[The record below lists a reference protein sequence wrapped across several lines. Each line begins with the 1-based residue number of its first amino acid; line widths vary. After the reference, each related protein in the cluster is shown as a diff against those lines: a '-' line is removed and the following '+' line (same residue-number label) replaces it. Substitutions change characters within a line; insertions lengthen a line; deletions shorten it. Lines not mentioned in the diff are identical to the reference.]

1 MNDHILRATFAN
13 DSGRIFVANTR
24 ETVNKAFEYH
34 KTSPV
39 MTAALGRTLTGAAI
53 MGSMLK
59 SDDDLLTVSIK
70 GDGPGAGLTVT
81 ANNRVQVKGYPY
93 NPVVDIPLKPNGKLD
108 VSGALGY
115 GTMTVIKDL
124 GLKEPY
130 VGQIPLVSGEIAED
144 LTYYFAKSE
153 QVPSAVALG
162 VLVDRDYTVKQSGGF
177 IIQMLPS
184 ASDEIISELEEKMGK
199 IKSITRMLD
208 EGMDSE
214 QILNELVGDMQPKLL
229 DRIPVEFYC
238 NCDRERVEKAL
249 VSVGR
254 SELEDILEKDG
265 QATLHCH
272 FCNKDYHFDKNDIK
286 AILDRS
292 QK

>member
-1 MNDHILRATFAN
+1 MSNSNDIILRGTFGN
-13 DSGRIFVANTR
+13 NSGRIFVANTHD
-24 ETVNKAFEYH
+24 TVNKAFEYH

-39 MTAALGRTLTGAAI
+39 MTAALGRTLTGAAM

-59 SDDDLLTVSIK
+59 GENDLLTITVK

-81 ANNRVQVKGYPY
+81 ADSKARVKGYVY
-93 NPVVDIPLKPNGKLD
+93 NPAVDMPLKPNGKLD
-108 VSGALGY
+108 VAGALGF
-115 GTMTVIKDL
+115 GNMTVIKDL

-162 VLVDRDYTVKQSGGF
+162 VLVDRDYSVKQAGGF
-177 IIQMLPS
+177 IIQMLPN
-184 ASDEIISELEEKMGK
+184 AEDEMIDALEEKMRTLP
-199 IKSITRMLD
+199 SITQML
-208 EGMDSE
+208 EQGMSCED
-214 QILNELVGDMQPKLL
+214 IMNETVGSFAPVVMDK
-229 DRIPVEFYC
+229 IPVEYYC

-254 SELEDILEKDG
+254 DELEDILKKDK

-272 FCNKDYHFDKNDIK
+272 FCNKDYHFSEEDIRK
-286 AILDRS
+286 ILAR
-292 QK
+292 

>member
-1 MNDHILRATFAN
+1 MKDYILRATFAN
-13 DSGRIFVANTR
+13 DSGRIFVADTK
-24 ETVNKAFEYH
+24 ETVNQAFEYH

-59 SDDDLLTVSIK
+59 SDDDLLTVTIK

-81 ANNRVQVKGYPY
+81 ANNKVQVKGYTY
-93 NPVVDIPLKPNGKLD
+93 NPVVDIPLKQNGKLD
-108 VSGALGY
+108 VAGALGF
-115 GTMTVIKDL
+115 GTMTIIKDL

-153 QVPSAVALG
+153 QVPSAVSLG

-177 IIQMLPS
+177 IIQLLPS
-184 ASDEIISELEEKMGK
+184 ADEEVISKLEEKMK
-199 IKSITRMLD
+199 TIKSVTQMLE
-208 EGMDSE
+208 EGMDCE
-214 QILNELVGDMQPKLL
+214 QILNETVGDMEPKIL
-229 DRIPVEFYC
+229 DRIPVEYYC

-249 VSVGR
+249 ISVGR
-254 SELEDILEKDG
+254 KELEDILATDK

-272 FCNKDYHFDKNDIK
+272 FCNKDYHFSEEDIK
-286 AILDRS
+286 NILKR
-292 QK
+292 Q

>member
-1 MNDHILRATFAN
+1 MKDYILRATFAN
-13 DSGRIFVANTR
+13 DSGRIFVADTR
-24 ETVNKAFEYH
+24 ETVNQAFEYH

-59 SDDDLLTVSIK
+59 SDDDLLTVTIK

-81 ANNRVQVKGYPY
+81 ANNKVQVKGYTY
-93 NPVVDIPLKPNGKLD
+93 NPVVDIPLKQNGKLD
-108 VSGALGY
+108 VAGALGF
-115 GTMTVIKDL
+115 GTMTIIKDL

-153 QVPSAVALG
+153 QVPSAVSLG

-177 IIQMLPS
+177 IIQLLPS
-184 ASDEIISELEEKMGK
+184 ADEEVISKLEEKMK
-199 IKSITRMLD
+199 TIKSVTQMLE
-208 EGMDSE
+208 EGMDCE
-214 QILNELVGDMQPKLL
+214 QILNETVGDMEPKIL
-229 DRIPVEFYC
+229 DRIPVEYYC

-249 VSVGR
+249 ISVGR
-254 SELEDILEKDG
+254 KELEDILATDK

-272 FCNKDYHFDKNDIK
+272 FCNKDYHFSEEDIK
-286 AILDRS
+286 NILER
-292 QK
+292 Q

>member
-238 NCDRERVEKAL
+238 NCDRERVEKAI

>member
-1 MNDHILRATFAN
+1 MNDYILRATFAG
-13 DSGRIFVANTR
+13 DSGRIFVANTK

-59 SDDDLLTVSIK
+59 SDDDLLTISIK
-70 GDGPGAGLTVT
+70 GDGPGAGITVT
-81 ANNRVQVKGYPY
+81 ANNRVQVKGYPF
-93 NPVVDIPLKPNGKLD
+93 NPVVDIPLKSNGKLD

-124 GLKEPY
+124 GLKDPY

-153 QVPSAVALG
+153 QVPSAVSLG

-177 IIQMLPS
+177 IVQMLPS
-184 ASDEIISELEEKMGK
+184 ADDEVISKLEEKMK
-199 IKSITRMLD
+199 NIKSITKMLD
-208 EGMDSE
+208 EGMDCE
-214 QILNELVGDMQPKLL
+214 QILNEVVGDMQPKIYEK
-229 DRIPVEFYC
+229 IPVEYYC
-238 NCDRERVEKAL
+238 NCTRERVEKAL
-249 VSVGR
+249 ISIGR
-254 SELEDILEKDG
+254 DELTDILEKDK

-272 FCNKDYHFDKNDIK
+272 FCNKDYHFYENDIRD
-286 AILDRS
+286 ILNRLA
-292 QK
+292 K

>member
-272 FCNKDYHFDKNDIK
+272 FCNKDYHFDENDIK
-286 AILDRS
+286 AILDRP

>member
-1 MNDHILRATFAN
+1 MKDYILRATFAN
-13 DSGRIFVANTR
+13 DSGRIFVADTK
-24 ETVNKAFEYH
+24 ETVNQAFEYH

-59 SDDDLLTVSIK
+59 SDDDLLTVTIK

-81 ANNRVQVKGYPY
+81 ANNKVQVKGYTY
-93 NPVVDIPLKPNGKLD
+93 NPAVDIPLKPNGKLD
-108 VSGALGY
+108 VAGALGF
-115 GTMTVIKDL
+115 GTMTIIKDL

-153 QVPSAVALG
+153 QVPSAVSLG

-177 IIQMLPS
+177 IIQLLPS
-184 ASDEIISELEEKMGK
+184 ADEEVISKLEEKMK
-199 IKSITRMLD
+199 TIKSVTQMLE
-208 EGMDSE
+208 EGMDCE
-214 QILNELVGDMQPKLL
+214 QILNETVGDMEPKIL
-229 DRIPVEFYC
+229 DRIPVEYYC

-249 VSVGR
+249 ISVGR
-254 SELEDILEKDG
+254 KELEDILATDK

-272 FCNKDYHFDKNDIK
+272 FCNKDYHFSEEDIK
-286 AILDRS
+286 NILER
-292 QK
+292 Q

>member
-1 MNDHILRATFAN
+1 MSDHILRGTFGDN
-13 DSGRIFVANTR
+13 SGRIFVANTHD
-24 ETVNKAFEYH
+24 TVNRAFEYH

-53 MGSMLK
+53 MGTMLK
-59 SDDDLLTVSIK
+59 GENDLLTITIR
-70 GDGPGAGLTVT
+70 GDGPAQGLTVT
-81 ANNRVQVKGYPY
+81 ADSSARVKGYAYVPR
-93 NPVVDIPLKPNGKLD
+93 VDLPLKPNGKLD

-153 QVPSAVALG
+153 QTPAAVALG
-162 VLVDRDYTVKQSGGF
+162 VLVDRDYTVKQAGGF
-177 IIQMLPS
+177 VIQMLPS
-184 ASDEIISELEEKMGK
+184 APDEIVDRLEEKMRGLE
-199 IKSITRMLD
+199 SVTSML
-208 EGMDSE
+208 EKGMDCAE
-214 QILNELVGDMQPKLL
+214 IMDVLVGDMQPKVM
-229 DRIPVEFYC
+229 DSIPVEYYC
-238 NCDRERVEKAL
+238 NCDRSRVEKAL

-272 FCNKDYHFDKNDIK
+272 FCNKDYHFDRSDLT
-286 AILDRS
+286 AILNR
-292 QK
+292 K

>member
-1 MNDHILRATFAN
+1 MNDYILRATFAG
-13 DSGRIFVANTR
+13 DSGRIFVANTK

-59 SDDDLLTVSIK
+59 SDDDLLTISIK
-70 GDGPGAGLTVT
+70 GDGPGAGITVT
-81 ANNRVQVKGYPY
+81 ANNRVQVKGYPF
-93 NPVVDIPLKPNGKLD
+93 NPVVDIPLKSNGKLD

-124 GLKEPY
+124 GLKDPY

-153 QVPSAVALG
+153 QVPSAVSLG

-177 IIQMLPS
+177 IVQMLPS
-184 ASDEIISELEEKMGK
+184 ADDEVISKLEEKMK
-199 IKSITRMLD
+199 NIKSITKMLD
-208 EGMDSE
+208 EGMDCE
-214 QILNELVGDMQPKLL
+214 QILNEVVGDMQPKIYEK
-229 DRIPVEFYC
+229 IPVEYYC
-238 NCDRERVEKAL
+238 NCTRERVEKAL
-249 VSVGR
+249 ISIGR
-254 SELEDILEKDG
+254 DELTDILEKDK

-272 FCNKDYHFDKNDIK
+272 FCNKDYHFYENDIRD
-286 AILDRS
+286 ILNRS
-292 QK
+292 AK